1 ALGLFIEGRGELRA
15 ETAGSTAPSS
25 MSQGPNPRDLERM
38 LKVLKPEGVV
48 FVELPYTNID
58 QNGNITIDHMTMPP
72 YLVERPYTDVDQDGN
87 ITINSM
93 TMPPGLVTRPHT
105 DIDQD
110 GNITIASMTMPAGLV
125 EVPFS
130 VNEAGE
136 FLVPTLSVW
145 GVAVLVLVLLLTGAW
160 LLSRRGRPEPLN
172 P

>member
-1 ALGLFIEGRGELRA
+1 
-15 ETAGSTAPSS
+15 
-25 MSQGPNPRDLERM
+25 M